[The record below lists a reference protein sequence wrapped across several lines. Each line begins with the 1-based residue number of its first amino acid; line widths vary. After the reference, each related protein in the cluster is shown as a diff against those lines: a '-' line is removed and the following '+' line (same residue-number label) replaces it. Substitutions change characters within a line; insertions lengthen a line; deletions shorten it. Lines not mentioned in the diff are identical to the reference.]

1 MTRVYSHF
9 CNNDIHIWLEILAD
23 KTIES
28 RLYKK
33 TMTQLGSSLGECILS
48 QINDEESNV
57 YLASTVEDADF
68 LAKGMLT
75 SLENRLSKLAF
86 ACFWNQ
92 VFPPFEVEYLKVAPI
107 FKKYQEPTEKTVSYL
122 IVVKSMISDVC
133 VVRTNLVN
141 IIQTIEPEN
150 IFIAAPVIYYNAEE
164 KLKNE
169 FEEDIYQKFKF
180 FYFAK
185 DTERT
190 PEGEVIPGIGG
201 NVYTRLGFANQ
212 DDKNQYIPEIVKQR
226 RANFLHSNNALGKD
240 TTSQYIS
247 S

>member
-1 MTRVYSHF
+1 MTRIYSDN
-9 CNNDIHIWLEILAD
+9 CRNDIYTWLEILTD
-23 KTIES
+23 QNVEPM
-28 RLYKK
+28 LYKK
-33 TMTQLGSSLGECILS
+33 TMIQLGSSLGDCILA
-48 QINDEESNV
+48 QIDNKESEV

-68 LAKGMLT
+68 LAKGMLS
-75 SLENRLSKLAF
+75 SLEKKLSKLAF

-92 VFPPFEVEYLKVAPI
+92 RFSPFEIEDLKVAPI
-107 FKKYQEPTEKTVSYL
+107 LKKYQEPTEKVVKYL
-122 IVVKSMISDVC
+122 IIVKSIISGAC

-141 IIQTIEPEN
+141 LIQKIEPEK

-169 FEEDIYQKFKF
+169 FEEHIHQKFQF

-190 PEGEVIPGIGG
+190 SEGEVIPGIGG
-201 NVYTRLGFANQ
+201 NVYLRLGFKNQ

-226 RANFLHSNNALGKD
+226 RANFIRRNNTLSKD
-240 TTSQYIS
+240 ANSKYIPS
-247 S
+247 

>member
-1 MTRVYSHF
+1 MTRAYSDF
-9 CNNDIHIWLEILAD
+9 CNDDVHTWLKILAD
-23 KTIES
+23 KSIEPT
-28 RLYKK
+28 LYKK
-33 TMTQLGSSLGECILS
+33 TMTQLGSSLGDCILA
-48 QINDEESNV
+48 QIDNKDSNV

-68 LAKGMLT
+68 LAKGILT

-92 VFPPFEVEYLKVAPI
+92 RFSPFEIEDLKVAPI
-107 FKKYQEPTEKTVSYL
+107 LKKYQEPTGSKVKYL
-122 IVVKSMISDVC
+122 IIVKSIISGAC

-141 IIQTIEPEN
+141 LIQKIEPEK
-150 IFIAAPVIYYNAEE
+150 IFIAAPVVYYNAEE

-180 FYFAK
+180 FDFAK

-201 NVYTRLGFANQ
+201 NVYTRLGFKNQ

-226 RANFLHSNNALGKD
+226 RANFLHRNNALGKD
-240 TTSQYIS
+240 TTSQYIPS
-247 S
+247 

>member
-23 KTIES
+23 KSIEPL
-28 RLYKK
+28 LYKK
-33 TMTQLGSSLGECILS
+33 TMTQLGNSLGECILA
-48 QINDEESNV
+48 QIDNKDSNV

-68 LAKGMLT
+68 LAKGILT
-75 SLENRLSKLAF
+75 SLENSLSKLAF

-92 VFPPFEVEYLKVAPI
+92 PFSPFEVENLKVSPI
-107 FKKYQEPTEKTVSYL
+107 LKKYQEPIGSKVKYL
-122 IVVKSMISDVC
+122 IFVKSIISDIS

-141 IIQTIEPEN
+141 LIQTIEPEN
-150 IFIAAPVIYYNAEE
+150 IFIAAPVIYHNAEE

-169 FEEDIYQKFKF
+169 FEEDIYNKFKF

-201 NVYTRLGFANQ
+201 NVYTRLGFENQ
-212 DDKNQYIPEIVKQR
+212 DETNQYIPEIVKQR
-226 RANFLHSNNALGKD
+226 RANFL
-240 TTSQYIS
+240 
-247 S
+247 

>member
-1 MTRVYSHF
+1 MTRAYSDF
-9 CNNDIHIWLEILAD
+9 CNDDIQTWLEILAD
-23 KTIES
+23 KSIEPQ
-28 RLYKK
+28 LYKK
-33 TMTQLGSSLGECILS
+33 TMIQLGSSLGDCILA
-48 QINDEESNV
+48 QIDNKESDV

-68 LAKGMLT
+68 LAKGILT

-86 ACFWNQ
+86 ACFWNKR
-92 VFPPFEVEYLKVAPI
+92 FSPFEIEDLKVAPI
-107 FKKYQEPTEKTVSYL
+107 LKKYQEPTENKIKYL
-122 IVVKSMISDVC
+122 IVVKSIISGAC

-141 IIQTIEPEN
+141 LIQKIEPEK

-169 FEEDIYQKFKF
+169 FEEHIYQKFKF

-201 NVYTRLGFANQ
+201 NVYTRLGFKNQ

-226 RANFLHSNNALGKD
+226 RANLLSRNNTLERDK
-240 TTSQYIS
+240 TSHIS
-247 S
+247 F